1 MKYFFFILIFFIF
14 SCAKQKGVLICGD
27 HKCVNKAEAKQ
38 YFEDNLT
45 IEVQILNKDKKISY
59 DLVDLNTKG
68 EKPDIK
74 IFKTKNNKVVK
85 KLSKDEI
92 KAKKI
97 EVKNK
102 KKKSKSKTKITKKVT
117 VLNAKTDIK
126 DILSNNNSYNS
137 IDICQKLDK
146 CDIDSITNYLIKVSN
161 EKDYPNISIRE

>member
-1 MKYFFFILIFFIF
+1 MRYFCFIIIIFIF
-14 SCAKQKGVLICGD
+14 SCAKQKGVLICGE
-27 HKCVNKAEAKQ
+27 HKCVNNAEAKQ

-45 IEVQILNKDKKISY
+45 IEVQIINKNKKISY

-74 IFKTKNNKVVK
+74 IFKNKNNRVVK

-102 KKKSKSKTKITKKVT
+102 KKKTKTKKKFVKKNT
-117 VLNAKTDIK
+117 ILKSNSTIK
-126 DILSNNNSYNS
+126 DTFSDNISDNS